1 MTMTAFILAKL
12 SPEESGMD
20 LLNEIREDEFVE
32 EAFLIYGAFDLIVK
46 VEVKNPEDLD
56 SFIFN
61 RLRKV
66 RGVLDTAT
74 CICAS
79 C

>member
-1 MTMTAFILAKL
+1 MTMTAFVLAKI
-12 SPEESGMD
+12 SPEGGMEI
-20 LLNEIREDEFVE
+20 LNEIRENELVE
-32 EAFLIYGAFDLIVK
+32 EAYLIYGAFDLLVK
-46 VEVKNPEDLD
+46 VLVKNPEDVD
-56 SFIFN
+56 DFIFN
-61 RLRKV
+61 KLRKV

>member
-12 SPEESGMD
+12 SPDSSGMD
-20 LLNEIREDEFVE
+20 LLNEIRDDDFVE
-32 EAFLIYGAFDLIVK
+32 EAYLIYGAFDMIVK
-46 VEVKNPEDLD
+46 IEVKNPEDLD
-56 SFIFN
+56 DFIFN
-61 RLRKV
+61 RLRAV

>member
-1 MTMTAFILAKL
+1 MTAFILAKL
-12 SPEESGMD
+12 SPDSGME
-20 LLNEIREDEFVE
+20 LLNEIRQDDFVQ
-32 EAFLIYGAFDLIVK
+32 EAYLIYGAFDMIIK

-56 SFIFN
+56 DFIFN
-61 RLRKV
+61 RLRAIK
-66 RGVLDTAT
+66 GVLDTAT

>member
-1 MTMTAFILAKL
+1 MTAFILAKL
-12 SPEESGMD
+12 SPDSGMD
-20 LLNEIREDEFVE
+20 LLNEIRQDDFVQ

-61 RLRKV
+61 ILRKV

>member
-12 SPEESGMD
+12 SPDSGMD
-20 LLNEIREDEFVE
+20 LLNEIRQDDFVQ

-66 RGVLDTAT
+66 QGVLDTAT

>member
-1 MTMTAFILAKL
+1 MTAFILAKL
-12 SPEESGMD
+12 SPDSGME
-20 LLNEIREDEFVE
+20 LLNEIRQDDFVQ
-32 EAFLIYGAFDLIVK
+32 EAYLIYGAFDMIIK

-56 SFIFN
+56 EFIFN
-61 RLRKV
+61 KLRTI

>member
-12 SPEESGMD
+12 SPDSSGMD
-20 LLNEIREDEFVE
+20 LLNEIREDDFVE
-32 EAFLIYGAFDLIVK
+32 EAYLIYGAFDMIVK
-46 VEVKNPEDLD
+46 IEVKNPEDLD
-56 SFIFN
+56 DFIFN
-61 RLRKV
+61 RLRAV

>member
-1 MTMTAFILAKL
+1 MTAFILAKL
-12 SPEESGMD
+12 SPDSGMD
-20 LLNEIREDEFVE
+20 LLNEIRQDDFVQ

-56 SFIFN
+56 TFIFN